1 MNSNL
6 RRNYYIVTAAYWVFT
21 LTDGAL
27 RMLVLLHF
35 YSIGYDAFQIAL
47 LFLFY
52 ELAGVPT
59 NLVGGWVAT
68 RFGLKFTL
76 VAGLMLQVIALSV
89 LANLNVNWPLW
100 QSVSFVMAMQAL
112 SGVAKDLTK
121 MSAKSAVK
129 LIVVKD
135 ERQSLFNWVAILTG
149 SKNTLKGVGFFVGG
163 TLLAWLGFTTAL
175 YTLAVAVASSVTFA
189 LAITNIGK
197 AGERVIFSG
206 ILSKA
211 PAINI
216 LSGARFFLFGAR
228 DIWFVVGLPL
238 YLAIELG
245 WSHSEIGSYMA
256 FWIIGYGI
264 IQTLAPKLVDGNE
277 KSASRWL
284 LALILVTGV
293 MALTLHFKVQGNLSF
308 LLGLIVFGFIFAIN
322 SSIHSFL
329 ILAYSDNDKVLL
341 NVGFYYMANAG
352 GRMVGTLISG
362 LAYYL
367 GGIISCI
374 VSSLVFLIL
383 SWLITS
389 RLPKL
394 PFIQVSGDEQK

>member
-6 RRNYYIVTAAYWVFT
+6 RRNYYLVTAAYWVFT

-52 ELAGVPT
+52 ELAGIPT
-59 NLVGGWVAT
+59 NLVGGWLAT

-76 VAGLMLQVIALSV
+76 VAGLVLQVIALSV
-89 LANLNVNWPLW
+89 LANLNVNWPIW
-100 QSVSFVMAMQAL
+100 QSVSFVMFMQAL

-135 ERQSLFNWVAILTG
+135 GRQSLFNWVAILTG

-197 AGERVIFSG
+197 AGERVIFSS
-206 ILSKA
+206 ILSQA

-264 IQTLAPKLVDGNE
+264 VQTLAPKLVDGNE

-293 MALTLHFKVQGNLSF
+293 MALALHFKVQGNLSF

-352 GRMVGTLISG
+352 GRMAGTLISG

-394 PFIQVSGDEQK
+394 PFILVSGDEQK